1 MSSSRRHKWNN
12 YKSKVNKSS
21 NLFSI
26 FDQNQIQE
34 FKEAFNL
41 IDQDKDGIISAND
54 LSLMLNT
61 LGFIELHSD
70 KKLNIHL

>member
-1 MSSSRRHKWNN
+1 MSSTRRYKWSN

-21 NLFSI
+21 SLFSI

-41 IDQDKDGIISAND
+41 IDQDKDGIISVDD
-54 LSLMLNT
+54 LNLMLNT
-61 LGFIELHSD
+61 LGFLSTVF
-70 KKLNIHL
+70 